1 MTLGMDE
8 LMKLRAQK
16 QAEAPYIP
24 DEDKRRGYAALMR
37 NTAKKVPTDENG
49 RRRSIFRME
58 RQ

>member
-24 DEDKRRGYAALMR
+24 DEDNRRGYAALMR
-37 NTAKKVPTDENG
+37 NTAKKVPTDLANTET
-49 RRRSIFRME
+49 SPIM
-58 RQ
+58 